1 MERREWLAQ
10 TGLTLMATGL
20 ARAAGPPRGS
30 GGESRA
36 RLNPWRLQDADL
48 RSYMLLGVR
57 HIYRSAI
64 NRSRG
69 CLPYVRFNLTEEP
82 TWARHEYWGSPH
94 MVGRFLDALAV
105 CSPILDLPADREAVE
120 GLQRLLHESIANPSG
135 LAFDTLP
142 GPDGKRTAALHH
154 SREVLL
160 GLLGLRTWQ
169 GSEPSIRLA
178 RRFVRRLE
186 EVTRAT
192 GSFPSDKYSEEG
204 WIPSPTRKLNQTS
217 GRLIGA
223 LVKYFRATRDSLAV
237 DLAVRFAEANIEAC
251 FTSKGELTPAA
262 GEHLHS
268 SEGTMT
274 SLIDLGLLTGEQRYL
289 KMGRLL
295 YDVGLRRWRTS
306 WGWAKESRNEQPG
319 RGEANNTGDFVE
331 AALLLGRSGSPEYFQ
346 DAERIIRNGLL
357 ASQVVTTDWIPQ
369 SSQADTKDY
378 AHSGIRDRARGAFAF
393 TLPNAYHS
401 YNTDLMGGAL
411 QSLAEA
417 YQASVVKDDSGVWVN
432 LLFST
437 DTPWLR
443 VRSEVPRAG
452 RLHLEVLKEERVR
465 VRLPDWIPADRARVD
480 GAGSPGQTRPEEGP
494 LDLGRLGQGCP
505 GHGHLRSA
513 RAPDPGEGPG
523 FPRPLR
529 GGMARRYHRGH
540 GAPAHRAHRSLL
552 TG

>member
-1 MERREWLAQ
+1 MERRDWLTHA
-10 TGLTLMATGL
+10 GMTLLATRL
-20 ARAAGPPRGS
+20 ARAAGPPPGS

-36 RLNPWRLQDADL
+36 RLNPWRLKDADL

-160 GLLGLRTWQ
+160 GLLGLRNWQ
-169 GSEPSIRLA
+169 GSESSIQLA
-178 RRFVRRLE
+178 RRFVRTLE
-186 EVTRAT
+186 GVTRST
-192 GSFPSDKYSEEG
+192 GAFPSDKYSEEG

-223 LVKYFRATRDSLAV
+223 LVKYFRATDDSLAV
-237 DLAVRFAEANIEAC
+237 ELATRFAEANIQAC
-251 FTSKGELTPAA
+251 FTSEGELTPVA

-306 WGWAKESRNEQPG
+306 WGWAKESRTDKPG

-331 AALLLGRSGSPEYFQ
+331 AALLLGRSGRPEYFQ

-357 ASQVVTTDWIPQ
+357 AAQVVTTDWIPQ
-369 SSQADTKDY
+369 SSLADTGDY
-378 AHSGIRDRARGAFAF
+378 AYARIRDRARGAFAF

-411 QSLAEA
+411 QALAEA
-417 YQASVVKDDSGVWVN
+417 YRASVVKEESGVQVN

-443 VRSEVPRAG
+443 VRSEVPQAG
-452 RLHLEVLKEERVR
+452 RLRLEMLQEERVR
-465 VRLPDWIPADRARVD
+465 VRLPDWVPPETVQVD
-480 GAGSPGQTRPEEGP
+480 GAGGPGKPRQRGNT
-494 LDLGRLGQGCP
+494 LDLGPLAKG
-505 GHGHLRSA
+505 A
-513 RAPDPGEGPG
+513 RVTVSFDQPRRKTREQAPG
-523 FPRPLR
+523 FPDPFEVEWRGDTIVAMEPRPSHPIAL
-529 GGMARRYHRGH
+529 Y
-540 GAPAHRAHRSLL
+540 
-552 TG
+552 

>member
-1 MERREWLAQ
+1 MERRDWLTHA
-10 TGLTLMATGL
+10 GMTLLATRL
-20 ARAAGPPRGS
+20 ARAAGPPPGS

-36 RLNPWRLQDADL
+36 RLNPWRLKDADL

-160 GLLGLRTWQ
+160 GLLGLRNWQ
-169 GSEPSIRLA
+169 GSESSIQLA
-178 RRFVRRLE
+178 RRFVRTLE
-186 EVTRAT
+186 GVTRST
-192 GSFPSDKYSEEG
+192 GAFPSDKYSEEG

-223 LVKYFRATRDSLAV
+223 LVKYFRATDDSLAV
-237 DLAVRFAEANIEAC
+237 ELATRFAEANIQAC
-251 FTSKGELTPAA
+251 FTSEGELTPVA

-306 WGWAKESRNEQPG
+306 WGWAKESRTDSRDAG
-319 RGEANNTGDFVE
+319 RPTTPVTSWKPPCSW
-331 AALLLGRSGSPEYFQ
+331 AAAGALNISRTPSGS
-346 DAERIIRNGLL
+346 
-357 ASQVVTTDWIPQ
+357 
-369 SSQADTKDY
+369 
-378 AHSGIRDRARGAFAF
+378 FA
-393 TLPNAYHS
+393 TACWP
-401 YNTDLMGGAL
+401 
-411 QSLAEA
+411 
-417 YQASVVKDDSGVWVN
+417 
-432 LLFST
+432 
-437 DTPWLR
+437 
-443 VRSEVPRAG
+443 PR
-452 RLHLEVLKEERVR
+452 
-465 VRLPDWIPADRARVD
+465 W
-480 GAGSPGQTRPEEGP
+480 
-494 LDLGRLGQGCP
+494 
-505 GHGHLRSA
+505 
-513 RAPDPGEGPG
+513 
-523 FPRPLR
+523 
-529 GGMARRYHRGH
+529 
-540 GAPAHRAHRSLL
+540 
-552 TG
+552 

>member
-1 MERREWLAQ
+1 MERRKWLTQ
-10 TGLTLMATGL
+10 TGLTLMAARL
-20 ARAAGPPRGS
+20 AGTPPVS

-57 HIYRSAI
+57 HIYGSAI

-105 CSPILDLPADREAVE
+105 CSPILNLPADREAVE

-160 GLLGLRTWQ
+160 GLLGLRKWQ

-178 RRFVRRLE
+178 RNFVRKLD
-186 EVTRAT
+186 VLTRAT
-192 GSFPSDKYSEEG
+192 GSFPSDKYSQEG

-237 DLAVRFAEANIEAC
+237 DLAIRFAKANIEDC
-251 FTSKGELTPAA
+251 FTSEGELTPDA

-306 WGWAKESRNEQPG
+306 WGWAKESRTDQSG

-331 AALLLGRSGSPEYFQ
+331 AALLLGRSGHPEYFQ
-346 DAERIIRNGLL
+346 EAERMIRNGLL
-357 ASQVVTTDWIPQ
+357 AAQVVTTDWIPQ
-369 SSQADTKDY
+369 SSLADTRDY
-378 AHSGIRDRARGAFAF
+378 AYARIRDRARGAFAF

-417 YQASVVKDDSGVWVN
+417 YQASVVKEESGVWVN

-443 VRSEVPRAG
+443 VRSEVPRSG
-452 RLHLEVLKEERVR
+452 SLHLEMLQEERVK
-465 VRLPDWIPADRARVD
+465 VRLPDWIPPKTVQVVR
-480 GAGSPGQTRPEEGP
+480 AGSPVDPRPDGNT
-494 LDLGRLGQGCP
+494 LDLGPLAKGAKVTVTFDQPR
-505 GHGHLRSA
+505 RRTRE
-513 RAPDPGEGPG
+513 RAPG
-523 FPRPLR
+523 FPDPFEVEWRGDTIVALQPRPSRTIAL
-529 GGMARRYHRGH
+529 Y
-540 GAPAHRAHRSLL
+540 
-552 TG
+552 

>member
-10 TGLTLMATGL
+10 TGLTLMAARL
-20 ARAAGPPRGS
+20 APAAGRLPAS
-30 GGESRA
+30 GGGSRA

-64 NRSRG
+64 NRRRG
-69 CLPYVRFNLTEEP
+69 SLPYVRFNLTEEP

-105 CSPILDLPADREAVE
+105 CSPILDVPADREAVE
-120 GLQRLLHESIANPSG
+120 GLQRLLHESVDHPSG

-160 GLLGLRTWQ
+160 GLLGLRQWQ

-186 EVTRAT
+186 EVTRAA

-204 WIPSPTRKLNQTS
+204 WVPSPTRKLNQTS

-251 FTSKGELTPAA
+251 FTSKGELTEDA

-289 KMGRLL
+289 NMGRLL
-295 YDVGLRRWRTS
+295 YDVGLRPWRTS
-306 WGWAKESRNEQPG
+306 WGWAKESRNHQPG

-331 AALLLGRSGSPEYFQ
+331 AALLLGRSGRPQYFQ
-346 DAERIIRNGLL
+346 DAERMIRNGLL

-369 SSQADTKDY
+369 SSLADTRDY
-378 AHSGIRDRARGAFAF
+378 AYVRIRDRARGAFAF

-417 YQASVVKDDSGVWVN
+417 YQASVVKEESGVWVN

-443 VRSEVPRAG
+443 VRSEVPRTG
-452 RLHLEVLKEERVR
+452 RLRLEVLREERVR
-465 VRLPDWIPADRARVD
+465 VRLPDWIPSETVRVD
-480 GAGSPGQTRPEEGP
+480 GAGNPGKIRPRGTT
-494 LDLGRLGQGCP
+494 LDLGILVKGAKVAVTFDQP
-505 GHGHLRSA
+505 GRRTREQA
-513 RAPDPGEGPG
+513 PG
-523 FPRPLR
+523 FSDPFEVEWRGDTIVAMEPSPSRPVAL
-529 GGMARRYHRGH
+529 Y
-540 GAPAHRAHRSLL
+540 
-552 TG
+552 

>member
-10 TGLTLMATGL
+10 TGLTLMASQL
-20 ARAAGPPRGS
+20 AGAAGRLPAS
-30 GGESRA
+30 GDGSRA

-64 NRSRG
+64 NRGRG

-120 GLQRLLHESIANPSG
+120 GLQRLLHQSIDHPSG

-160 GLLGLRTWQ
+160 GLLGLRNWQ

-178 RRFVRRLE
+178 RKFVRRLE
-186 EVTRAT
+186 EVTRPT

-251 FTSKGELTPAA
+251 FTPKGELTPDA

-274 SLIDLGLLTGEQRYL
+274 SLIDLGRLTGEQRYQ

-306 WGWAKESRNEQPG
+306 WGWAKESRTDQPG

-331 AALLLGRSGSPEYFQ
+331 AALLLGRGGRPRYFQ
-346 DAERIIRNGLL
+346 DAERMIRNGLL
-357 ASQVVTTDWIPQ
+357 ASQVVATDWIPQ
-369 SSQADTKDY
+369 STQADTRDY
-378 AHSGIRDRARGAFAF
+378 AYARIRDRARGAFAF

-417 YQASVVKDDSGVWVN
+417 YQASVVKEESGVWVN

-443 VRSEVPRAG
+443 VRSEVPRSG
-452 RLHLEVLKEERVR
+452 RLRLEALQEERVR
-465 VRLPDWIPADRARVD
+465 IRLPDWIAAATVRVD
-480 GAGSPGQTRPEEGP
+480 GAGSPGKFRPRGNT
-494 LDLGRLGQGCP
+494 LDLGLLAKGSKVSVTFDQPR
-505 GHGHLRSA
+505 RRTRE
-513 RAPDPGEGPG
+513 RAPG
-523 FPRPLR
+523 FPDPFEVEWR
-529 GGMARRYHRGH
+529 GDTILAMEPEPSRLIALY
-540 GAPAHRAHRSLL
+540 
-552 TG
+552 

>member
-10 TGLTLMATGL
+10 TGLTLMAARL
-20 ARAAGPPRGS
+20 APAAGQLPAS
-30 GGESRA
+30 GGGSRA
-36 RLNPWRLQDADL
+36 RLNPWRLRDADL

-64 NRSRG
+64 NRDRG

-105 CSPILDLPADREAVE
+105 CSPILELPPDREAVE
-120 GLQRLLHESIANPSG
+120 GLQRLLHQSVDHPSG

-160 GLLGLRTWQ
+160 GLLGLRQWQ
-169 GSEPSIRLA
+169 GSEPSIHLA

-186 EVTRAT
+186 EVTRDT

-204 WIPSPTRKLNQTS
+204 WISSPTRKLNQTS

-223 LVKYFRATRDSLAV
+223 LVKYFRATGDSVAVELAR
-237 DLAVRFAEANIEAC
+237 RFAAVNIENC
-251 FTSKGELTPAA
+251 FTSEGELTPDA

-268 SEGTMT
+268 SEGTMA
-274 SLIDLGLLTGEQRYL
+274 SLIDLGLLTGEQQYL

-306 WGWAKESRNEQPG
+306 WGWAKESRNDQPG

-331 AALLLGRSGSPEYFQ
+331 AALLLGRSGHPRYFQ
-346 DAERIIRNGLL
+346 DAERMIRNGLL
-357 ASQVVTTDWIPQ
+357 ASQVVATDWIPQ
-369 SSQADTKDY
+369 SSLADTRDY
-378 AHSGIRDRARGAFAF
+378 AYARIRDRARGAFAF

-401 YNTDLMGGAL
+401 YNTDLMGGGA
-411 QSLAEA
+411 A
-417 YQASVVKDDSGVWVN
+417 VHW
-432 LLFST
+432 
-437 DTPWLR
+437 
-443 VRSEVPRAG
+443 PR
-452 RLHLEVLKEERVR
+452 
-465 VRLPDWIPADRARVD
+465 P
-480 GAGSPGQTRPEEGP
+480 TRP
-494 LDLGRLGQGCP
+494 
-505 GHGHLRSA
+505 A
-513 RAPDPGEGPG
+513 W
-523 FPRPLR
+523 
-529 GGMARRYHRGH
+529 
-540 GAPAHRAHRSLL
+540 
-552 TG
+552 

>member
-10 TGLTLMATGL
+10 TGLTLMAARL
-20 ARAAGPPRGS
+20 APAAGRLPAS
-30 GGESRA
+30 GGGSRA

-64 NRSRG
+64 NRRRG
-69 CLPYVRFNLTEEP
+69 SLPYVRFNLTEEP

-105 CSPILDLPADREAVE
+105 CSPILDVPADREAVE
-120 GLQRLLHESIANPSG
+120 GLQRLLHESVDHPSG

-160 GLLGLRTWQ
+160 GLLGLRQWQ

-186 EVTRAT
+186 EVTRAA

-204 WIPSPTRKLNQTS
+204 WVPSPTRKLNQTS

-251 FTSKGELTPAA
+251 FTSKGELTEDA

-306 WGWAKESRNEQPG
+306 WGWAKESRNHQPG

-331 AALLLGRSGSPEYFQ
+331 AALLLGRSGRPQYFQ
-346 DAERIIRNGLL
+346 DAERMIRNGLL

-369 SSQADTKDY
+369 SSLADTRDY
-378 AHSGIRDRARGAFAF
+378 AYVRIRDRARGAFAF

-417 YQASVVKDDSGVWVN
+417 YQASVVKEESGVWVN

-443 VRSEVPRAG
+443 VRSEVPRTG
-452 RLHLEVLKEERVR
+452 RLRLEVLREERVR
-465 VRLPDWIPADRARVD
+465 VRLPDWIPSETVRVD
-480 GAGSPGQTRPEEGP
+480 GAGNPGKIRPRGTT
-494 LDLGRLGQGCP
+494 LDLGILVKGAKVAVTFDQP
-505 GHGHLRSA
+505 GRRTREQA
-513 RAPDPGEGPG
+513 PG
-523 FPRPLR
+523 FSDPFEVEWRGDTIVAMEPSPSRPVAL
-529 GGMARRYHRGH
+529 Y
-540 GAPAHRAHRSLL
+540 
-552 TG
+552 

>member
-10 TGLTLMATGL
+10 TGLTLMAARL
-20 ARAAGPPRGS
+20 APAAGQLPAS
-30 GGESRA
+30 GGGSRA
-36 RLNPWRLQDADL
+36 RLNPWRLRDADL

-64 NRSRG
+64 NRDRG

-105 CSPILDLPADREAVE
+105 CSPILDLPPDREAVE
-120 GLQRLLHESIANPSG
+120 GLQRLLHQSVDHPSG

-160 GLLGLRTWQ
+160 GLLGLRQWQ
-169 GSEPSIRLA
+169 GSEPSIRRA
-178 RRFVRRLE
+178 RRFVRKLE
-186 EVTRAT
+186 EVTRTT

-204 WIPSPTRKLNQTS
+204 WISSPTRKLNQTS

-223 LVKYFRATRDSLAV
+223 LVKYFRATGDSVAVELAR
-237 DLAVRFAEANIEAC
+237 RFAAVNIENC
-251 FTSKGELTPAA
+251 FTSEGELTPAA

-268 SEGTMT
+268 SEGTMA
-274 SLIDLGLLTGEQRYL
+274 SLIDLGLLTGEQQFL

-306 WGWAKESRNEQPG
+306 WGWAKESRNDQPG

-331 AALLLGRSGSPEYFQ
+331 AALLLGRSGHPRYFQ
-346 DAERIIRNGLL
+346 DAERMIRNGLL
-357 ASQVVTTDWIPQ
+357 ASQVVATDWIPQ
-369 SSQADTKDY
+369 SSLADTSDY
-378 AHSGIRDRARGAFAF
+378 AYARIRDRARGAFAF

-417 YQASVVKDDSGVWVN
+417 YQASVVKEESGVWVN

-443 VRSEVPRAG
+443 VRSEVPRTG
-452 RLHLEVLKEERVR
+452 RLRLEMLQEERVR
-465 VRLPDWIPADRARVD
+465 VRLPDWIPAETVRVD
-480 GAGSPGQTRPEEGP
+480 GAGAPDKTRRRENT
-494 LDLGRLGQGCP
+494 LDLGPLAKGSRVSVTFDQP
-505 GHGHLRSA
+505 GRRTRE
-513 RAPDPGEGPG
+513 RAPGFADPFEVDWRGDTIVAMEPS
-523 FPRPLR
+523 PSRPIAL
-529 GGMARRYHRGH
+529 Y
-540 GAPAHRAHRSLL
+540 
-552 TG
+552 